1 MPGLFLLSL
10 PFDLPPFLQKMVI
23 GWNFESPGTI
33 SSTYLTFSLGFVLS
47 DQEFI
52 MKKQGTGKNGQRGN
66 HFQLAVSMFR
76 SSKLFEEIKHLFEW
90 PRCKDNRG

>member
-1 MPGLFLLSL
+1 L
-10 PFDLPPFLQKMVI
+10 
-23 GWNFESPGTI
+23 
-33 SSTYLTFSLGFVLS
+33 STYLTFSLWFVLS

-76 SSKLFEEIKHLFEW
+76 SSKLF
-90 PRCKDNRG
+90 

>member
-10 PFDLPPFLQKMVI
+10 PFDLPPFLQKIVI
-23 GWNFESPGTI
+23 GWDFESPGTI
-33 SSTYLTFSLGFVLS
+33 LSTYLTFSLWCVLN

-52 MKKQGTGKNGQRGN
+52 VKRQGTGENGQRGN

-76 SSKLFEEIKHLFEW
+76 SSKLF
-90 PRCKDNRG
+90 

>member
-10 PFDLPPFLQKMVI
+10 PFDLHPFLQKMVI
-23 GWNFESPGTI
+23 GWNFESQGTI
-33 SSTYLTFSLGFVLS
+33 LSTYLTFSLWLVLS

-52 MKKQGTGKNGQRGN
+52 MKKQGTGKNGERGN

-76 SSKLFEEIKHLFEW
+76 SSKLF
-90 PRCKDNRG
+90 